1 MTQPQR
7 IELKE
12 ALEALRLELSES
24 ILVSEGKQVRFKVPE
39 IEMEFQVTI
48 EKSADAKAA
57 AKFWVME
64 VGAGGTVKS
73 STTHKLK
80 IKIEPIYK
88 DGSPVLTGDDEKRA

>member
-64 VGAGGTVKS
+64 VGAGAAVKS

-80 IKIEPIYK
+80 IKLEPIYQ
-88 DGSPVLTGDDEKRA
+88 DGTSINVKAQEKRG